1 MNCRVHLRPS
11 GHEFEVVAGESI
23 LEAALRQGVTLPYG
37 CQSGACRSCRARLIE
52 GAVHYPGGPPAA
64 LEASDEANGFVLL
77 CAAHP
82 AAGPLALEVEELSPD
97 LGIKVHTFPARV
109 AVKRQLAHDVI
120 GLTLQLPA
128 AQRLRF
134 LAGQYVDVLL
144 RDGRRRAFSLASA
157 PQQDQRLEFQIRRVP
172 GGAFS
177 EYVFSHLKE
186 RALLRLRGPLG
197 SFYLRKQRG
206 LPVILVA
213 GGTGFAPIKSL
224 VEDALAEGFD
234 QAMHIYW
241 GVRARRDLYLDDL
254 AREWAARHPRV
265 SYTPVLSEPRP
276 EDQWTGRTGFVHEAV
291 LADFPDLAGYVV
303 YMSGPPAMVAAGR
316 ESFTAHNLRPADIH
330 ADAFELAHQTGHDG

>member
-1 MNCRVHLRPS
+1 MSFSVHLEPS
-11 GHEFEVVAGESI
+11 GHEFEVGAGESI
-23 LEAALRQGVTLPYG
+23 LEAALRQDIALPYG

-52 GAVHYPGGPPAA
+52 GAVHYQDGAPAA
-64 LEASDEANGFVLL
+64 LEASDEKYGFVLL

-82 AAGPLALEVEELSPD
+82 KAGPLSIEAEEWNPD
-97 LGIKVHTFPARV
+97 LGITVHTFPARV
-109 AVKRQLAHDVI
+109 TAKRPLAHDVI

-144 RDGRRRAFSLASA
+144 RDGRRRAFSIASA

-172 GGAFS
+172 NGTFS
-177 EYVFSHLKE
+177 EYVFTHLKE

-197 SFYLRKQRG
+197 SFYLRKRRG

-234 QAMHIYW
+234 QPMHIYW
-241 GVRARRDLYLDDL
+241 GARARRDLYLHDL

-265 SYTPVLSEPRP
+265 SYTPVLSDPRA
-276 EDQWTGRTGFVHEAV
+276 EDGWTGRTGFVHQAV

-303 YMSGPPAMVAAGR
+303 YMSGPPVMVAAGR
-316 ESFTAHNLRPADIH
+316 ESFTAHNVEPGDIH
-330 ADAFELAHQTGHDG
+330 ADAFELAHETGHDG